1 MRLGVVAALR
11 TEIKP
16 TLVTLDRWLTLLDG
30 VPAIAC
36 PPFKPFAFTVS
47 GVGAARAEAA
57 ARALPADLD
66 GLLSVGFC
74 GALTD
79 DLAPGDLLLG
89 GTTDHEASP
98 DLLDL
103 ARKCG
108 PHRAASVTR
117 VDHVI
122 VDSRE
127 KEEIAKR
134 SGAAAVDMESGAVA
148 EVALER
154 GLKFLCVKVVLDTPS
169 KPLACSYSS
178 GGRVA
183 LQILRRPWI
192 IPRMWDDGRR
202 AREGAERLR
211 DFFVAFR
218 KELNPSE
225 A

>member
-1 MRLGVVAALR
+1 MKLGVVAALK
-11 TEIKP
+11 TELKP
-16 TLVTLDRWLTLLDG
+16 TLEALPHPSPL
-30 VPAIAC
+30 
-36 PPFKPFAFTVS
+36 AFIIS
-47 GVGAARAEAA
+47 GVGSRAAEAA
-57 ARALPADLD
+57 SLGLAGHVD

-89 GTTDHEASP
+89 GTTGHEASP

-103 ARKCG
+103 ARRCG
-108 PHRAASVTR
+108 PHRAASVAM

-134 SGAAAVDMESGAVA
+134 TGAAAVDMESAAVA
-148 EVALER
+148 KVARER
-154 GLKFLCVKVVLDTPS
+154 GVKFLCVKVVLDTPS

-192 IPRMWDDGRR
+192 IGRMMRDGKR
-202 AREGAERLR
+202 ARVAAEKLR
-211 DFFVAFR
+211 DFFMAFR
-218 KELNPSE
+218 KEIGG
-225 A
+225 

>member
-1 MRLGVVAALR
+1 MGVVAALR
-11 TEIKP
+11 TELKP
-16 TLVTLDRWLTLLDG
+16 TLEALPR
-30 VPAIAC
+30 PA
-36 PPFKPFAFTVS
+36 PLAFIIS
-47 GVGAARAEAA
+47 GVGSRRAEAA
-57 ARALPADLD
+57 SHSLAPDVD

-79 DLAPGDLLLG
+79 DFAPGDLLLG
-89 GTTDHEASP
+89 GTTGHEASP

-103 ARKCG
+103 ARTCG
-108 PHRAASVTR
+108 SHRSASVAM

-134 SGAAAVDMESGAVA
+134 TGAAAVDMESAAVGAVA
-148 EVALER
+148 RER
-154 GLKFLCVKVVLDTPS
+154 RLKFLCVKVVLDTPS

-192 IPRMWDDGRR
+192 IPRMWADGRR
-202 AREGAERLR
+202 AREGAGRLR

-218 KELNPSE
+218 KEIGR
-225 A
+225 